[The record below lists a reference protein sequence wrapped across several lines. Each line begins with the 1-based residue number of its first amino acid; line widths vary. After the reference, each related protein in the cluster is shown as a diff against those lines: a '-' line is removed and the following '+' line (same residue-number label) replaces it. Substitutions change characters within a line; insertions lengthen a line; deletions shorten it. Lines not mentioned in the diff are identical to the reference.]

1 MRDRSKDIVRRAST
15 SSLRKAGARGSRST
29 RRIAST
35 AKPATSRTR
44 PRTST
49 GSSRKAEEAPI
60 TRTCRFLAAM
70 LLTGTAAPAL
80 AATQDEAALLAY
92 VRARA
97 ADVAGA
103 KDEASRRYAAALTLA
118 PG

>member
-35 AKPATSRTR
+35 ARRATSRTR

-60 TRTCRFLAAM
+60 TRTCRVIAAA
-70 LLTGTAAPAL
+70 LLIGTAAPAL
-80 AATQDEAALLAY
+80 AAKGEGDALLAY
-92 VRARA
+92 ARARA

-103 KDEASRRYAAALTLA
+103 KEGASRRYAAALT
-118 PG
+118 